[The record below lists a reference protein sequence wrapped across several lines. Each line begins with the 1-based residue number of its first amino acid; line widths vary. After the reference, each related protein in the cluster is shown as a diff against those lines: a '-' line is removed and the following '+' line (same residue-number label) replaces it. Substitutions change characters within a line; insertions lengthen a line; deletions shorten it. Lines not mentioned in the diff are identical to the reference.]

1 MSRVLS
7 DRSIIRLA
15 QVGCGLSD
23 EGTLSTCTCTCM
35 CTLLFSFFYFTSSEC
50 RLLKWTKWRT
60 GMILRFG
67 NVTLLSMEEL
77 SGKLF
82 TGNGTKMSI
91 MKDGGRWEDHPLDT
105 TVYGVNVEV
114 KRGRE
119 ERREEGRERRK
130 GGRGWNK
137 SLRCSYL
144 HVHVI
149 YYPFFY
155 NYCQCLLLNII
166 ITGP

>member
-1 MSRVLS
+1 
-7 DRSIIRLA
+7 
-15 QVGCGLSD
+15 
-23 EGTLSTCTCTCM
+23 
-35 CTLLFSFFYFTSSEC
+35 
-50 RLLKWTKWRT
+50 
-60 GMILRFG
+60 MILRFG

-119 ERREEGRERRK
+119 GGEGGEGGREKGRERRK
-130 GGRGWNK
+130 GGGGGEGEGGTRA
-137 SLRCSYL
+137 LDALTYMFMYL
-144 HVHVI
+144 
-149 YYPFFY
+149 
-155 NYCQCLLLNII
+155 
-166 ITGP
+166 

>member
-1 MSRVLS
+1 
-7 DRSIIRLA
+7 
-15 QVGCGLSD
+15 
-23 EGTLSTCTCTCM
+23 
-35 CTLLFSFFYFTSSEC
+35 
-50 RLLKWTKWRT
+50 
-60 GMILRFG
+60 MILRFG

-91 MKDGGRWEDHPLDT
+91 MKDGGQWEDHPLDT

-130 GGRGWNK
+130 GGRGG
-137 SLRCSYL
+137 REGEGG
-144 HVHVI
+144 
-149 YYPFFY
+149 
-155 NYCQCLLLNII
+155 
-166 ITGP
+166 TRA